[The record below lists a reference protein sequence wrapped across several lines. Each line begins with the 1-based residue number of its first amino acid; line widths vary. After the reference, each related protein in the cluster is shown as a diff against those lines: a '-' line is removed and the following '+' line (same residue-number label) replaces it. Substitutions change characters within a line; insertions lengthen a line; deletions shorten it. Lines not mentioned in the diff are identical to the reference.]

1 MSDLKPLGSEKLN
14 GDEKLKRILELTY
27 FNSNKKTAQ
36 TSKAELV
43 KESKSG
49 GVYAIVKEKDSYYV
63 KKGLTESSVDYI
75 GGMYMKNKNRF
86 SSYSEAL
93 KRLELIKGQEELIN
107 ETKYFL
113 KKKEDA
119 APAPEA
125 MPPAPDA
132 SAPDVAMPPA
142 PNAAPADGMDGS
154 ASMGDME
161 GGAPAPDADAAPDAN
176 AEGGDGK
183 ENEPEDEYAYMGEV
197 HKFTGKLQEELRKQ
211 EKRLTSK
218 DIKWVLNM
226 VISSLDL
233 DKLEDK
239 DLEEIADK
247 FDRDEIHDADGEE
260 SETGVGGDEPTAEE
274 TPNED
279 LGEEADPLSQ
289 LEEFINEPSPFD
301 EIDLSSYADNTDEPS
316 QEADM
321 NEKKKP
327 TAERPPLGAHGETHL
342 EEVEIDMD
350 EIKNE
355 IHKSI
360 GETLSKYFN

>member
-27 FNSNKKTAQ
+27 FNSNKKAAQ

-119 APAPEA
+119 SAPAPEA
-125 MPPAPDA
+125 IPPATDA
-132 SAPDVAMPPA
+132 PVKDDMGGAS
-142 PNAAPADGMDGS
+142 
-154 ASMGDME
+154 SMGDME
-161 GGAPAPDADAAPDAN
+161 GGMGAPAPDADAAPDAN
-176 AEGGDGK
+176 APEGGEGK

-247 FDRDEIHDADGEE
+247 FDRDEIHNAGGDEE
-260 SETGVGGDEPTAEE
+260 ETGVGGDEPSAEE
-274 TPNED
+274 TPAPNED
-279 LGEEADPLSQ
+279 LGEDFDPVGQ

-301 EIDLSSYADNTDEPS
+301 EVDLSSYAEEEPMGDEMPDEPNH
-316 QEADM
+316 EGNL

-327 TAERPPLGAHGETHL
+327 APVRPPLGAHGETHL

-355 IHKSI
+355 IHNSI
-360 GETLSKYFN
+360 SQTLSKYFK